1 MRPLII
7 IDAAHLKGKYKGTN
21 LLAVGMDGNN
31 QIIPIAT
38 GVAQGET
45 GESWTLF
52 MRFLKECIGVVPDLA
67 IISKGFKCKLV
78 NIRTKNVNIVT

>member
-7 IDAAHLKGKYKGTN
+7 IDVAHLKGKYQGTN

-38 GVAQGET
+38 GVSQGET
-45 GESWTLF
+45 GE
-52 MRFLKECIGVVPDLA
+52 A
-67 IISKGFKCKLV
+67 
-78 NIRTKNVNIVT
+78 